1 MVIREILDGLDK
13 AIAACRSQAAKLDD
27 MKVRILSCCRQP
39 EEENP
44 IAGSIGCLEVEPM
57 PASRKRRKAA

>member
-13 AIAACRSQAAKLDD
+13 AIAAAKAQAAKLDD

-44 IAGSIGCLEVEPM
+44 IAGSIGCDDREQTPVP
-57 PASRKRRKAA
+57 RKKRKVA